1 MVRTVGGVRS
11 GSVMCGRLL
20 LLAALLFGIFT
31 MHTVGHPAEH
41 PDPGLTSQ
49 AGPVAAQ
56 SAPMAAQ
63 AGPGSAHTGPA
74 AVSAV
79 EVEVDGVSGG
89 AAHHSGPASPG
100 SPMSGMDPLSVCLA
114 VLGAWGLALVGLWL
128 FGVRVGGRGLGT
140 PVGAGLLR
148 VLRAN
153 PPPPISVLA
162 TVSVL
167 RI

>member
-41 PDPGLTSQ
+41 PDPGLTAQ

-56 SAPMAAQ
+56 AAPV
-63 AGPGSAHTGPA
+63 SAHTGSA

-79 EVEVDGVSGG
+79 EVGGDGVSGR
-89 AAHHSGPASPG
+89 AAHHSGPASPAD
-100 SPMSGMDPLSVCLA
+100 SPDSPLSGMDPLSVCLA

-128 FGVRVGGRGLGT
+128 FGVRVGGRGLGA

-153 PPPPISVLA
+153 PPPRISVLA

>member
-11 GSVMCGRLL
+11 GSVVGRQLL
-20 LLAALLFGIFT
+20 LFAALLFGIFT

-41 PDPGLTSQ
+41 ADPDL
-49 AGPVAAQ
+49 AAHAAPVAAG
-56 SAPMAAQ
+56 A
-63 AGPGSAHTGPA
+63 GPA

-79 EVEVDGVSGG
+79 EVGVDGVSREG
-89 AAHHSGPASPG
+89 AHHSGPAAPDSPL
-100 SPMSGMDPLSVCLA
+100 SGMDPLSVCLA

-128 FGVRVGGRGLGT
+128 FGVRVGARRLGT

>member
-41 PDPGLTSQ
+41 PDPGLAAQ

-56 SAPMAAQ
+56 SAPVAAQ

-79 EVEVDGVSGG
+79 EVEVDGVSGK
-89 AAHHSGPASPG
+89 AAHHSGPASPD

-128 FGVRVGGRGLGT
+128 FGVRVGGRGLGA

>member
-1 MVRTVGGVRS
+1 MMS
-11 GSVMCGRLL
+11 GRLL

-41 PDPGLTSQ
+41 PDPALTSQSAQMAAQ

-56 SAPMAAQ
+56 AGPVSAQ
-63 AGPGSAHTGPA
+63 AGPVSAHTGPA